1 LSISKGESKNAYQ
14 KKSYFPRRPGAGKGT
29 VSNRMIAKYG
39 VAHIST
45 GDILRAEVAKG
56 TPAGKE
62 AGAIMKSG
70 GLVPDALVCGMVGE
84 RLQQPDCEKGF
95 ILDGFPRT
103 IAQADTLA
111 ETLKGM
117 GKKIDAVV
125 YLNVADEI
133 ILERL
138 TARMNCRGC
147 EAIYNKIFMPPK
159 VAGVCDKCG
168 SELFQRP
175 DDSLETAKS
184 RLAVFHKQ
192 TQPLIEYYEKLGLLY
207 TCKSTDLDEIIA
219 ELAQVLE

>member
-1 LSISKGESKNAYQ
+1 MLTKKNLI
-14 KKSYFPRRPGAGKGT
+14 FLGGPGAGKGT
-29 VSNRMIAKYG
+29 VSNAMIAKYG

-70 GLVPDALVCGMVGE
+70 GLVPDAMVCGMVGE
-84 RLQQPDCEKGF
+84 RLKQPDCEAGF

-103 IAQADTLA
+103 IAQAETLA
-111 ETLKGM
+111 DILTKM
-117 GKKIDAVV
+117 GKKIDAVI
-125 YLNVADEI
+125 YLNVADEV
-133 ILERL
+133 ILQRL

-147 EAIYNKIFMPPK
+147 DAIYNKIFMPPK
-159 VAGVCDKCG
+159 TEGICDTCG
-168 SELFQRP
+168 SELFQRA

-207 TCKSTDLDEIIA
+207 SCQSTELDEIVA
-219 ELAQVLE
+219 ELAKVLE

>member
-1 LSISKGESKNAYQ
+1 MLTKKNLI
-14 KKSYFPRRPGAGKGT
+14 FLGGPGAGKGT

-84 RLQQPDCEKGF
+84 RLRQPDCEKGF

-159 VAGVCDKCG
+159 VAGICDKCG

>member
-1 LSISKGESKNAYQ
+1 MLTKKNLI
-14 KKSYFPRRPGAGKGT
+14 FLGGPGAGKGT
-29 VSNRMIAKYG
+29 VSNAMIAKYG

-70 GLVPDALVCGMVGE
+70 GLVPDAMVCGMVGE
-84 RLQQPDCEKGF
+84 RLKEPDCEKGF

-103 IAQADTLA
+103 IAQAETLA
-111 ETLKGM
+111 EILTAM

-133 ILERL
+133 ILQRL

-147 EAIYNKIFMPPK
+147 DAIYNKIFMPPK
-159 VAGVCDKCG
+159 TEGICDKCG
-168 SELFQRP
+168 SELFQRA

-207 TCKSTDLDEIIA
+207 SCKSTDLDEIVA
-219 ELAQVLE
+219 ELAKVLE

>member
-1 LSISKGESKNAYQ
+1 MLTKKNLI
-14 KKSYFPRRPGAGKGT
+14 FLGGPGAGKGT
-29 VSNRMIAKYG
+29 VSNAMIAKYG

-103 IAQADTLA
+103 IAQA
-111 ETLKGM
+111 ETLGDILTAM
-117 GKKIDAVV
+117 GKKIDAVI

-133 ILERL
+133 ILQRL
-138 TARMNCRGC
+138 TARMNCKGC
-147 EAIYNKIFMPPK
+147 DAIYNKIFMPPK
-159 VAGVCDKCG
+159 TEGICDKCG
-168 SELFQRP
+168 SELFQRA

-192 TQPLIEYYEKLGLLY
+192 TQPLIDYYEKLGLLY
-207 TCKSTDLDEIIA
+207 SCKSTDLDEIVA
-219 ELAQVLE
+219 ELAKVLE

>member
-1 LSISKGESKNAYQ
+1 MLTKKNLI
-14 KKSYFPRRPGAGKGT
+14 FLGGPGAGKGT
-29 VSNRMIAKYG
+29 VSNAMIAKYG

-56 TPAGKE
+56 TPAGIE

-70 GLVPDALVCGMVGE
+70 GLVPDTMVCQMVGE
-84 RLQQPDCEKGF
+84 RLKEPDCEKGF

-111 ETLKGM
+111 KILEAM
-117 GKKIDAVV
+117 GKKIDAVI

-133 ILERL
+133 ILQRL

-147 EAIYNKIFMPPK
+147 DAIYNKIFMPPK
-159 VAGVCDKCG
+159 TEGICDKCG
-168 SELFQRP
+168 SELYQRA

-207 TCKSTDLDEIIA
+207 NCKNTELDDIVA
-219 ELAQVLE
+219 ELASVLE

>member
-1 LSISKGESKNAYQ
+1 MLTKKNLI
-14 KKSYFPRRPGAGKGT
+14 FLGGPGAGKGT
-29 VSNRMIAKYG
+29 VSNAMIAKYG

-70 GLVPDALVCGMVGE
+70 GLVPDAMVCGMVGS
-84 RLQQPDCEKGF
+84 RLKEPDCEKGF

-103 IAQADTLA
+103 IAQAENLA
-111 ETLKGM
+111 EILAGM
-117 GKKIDAVV
+117 DKKIDAVI
-125 YLNVADEI
+125 YLDVADEI
-133 ILERL
+133 ILKRL

-147 EAIYNKIFMPPK
+147 DAIYNKIFMPPK
-159 VAGVCDKCG
+159 TEGICDKCG
-168 SELFQRP
+168 SELFQRA
-175 DDSLETAKS
+175 DDSLETAQS

-207 TCKSTDLDEIIA
+207 RCRNTELDEIVA
-219 ELAQVLE
+219 ELAKVLE

>member
-1 LSISKGESKNAYQ
+1 MLNKKNLI
-14 KKSYFPRRPGAGKGT
+14 FLGGPGAGKGT
-29 VSNRMIAKYG
+29 VSNAMIAKYG

-70 GLVPDALVCGMVGE
+70 GLVPDAMVCGMVGD
-84 RLQQPDCEKGF
+84 RLKEPDCEKGF

-103 IAQADTLA
+103 IAQA
-111 ETLKGM
+111 ETLGDILTAM
-117 GKKIDAVV
+117 GKKIDAVI

-133 ILERL
+133 ILQRL
-138 TARMNCRGC
+138 TARMNCKGC
-147 EAIYNKIFMPPK
+147 DAIYNKIFMPPK
-159 VAGVCDKCG
+159 TEGICDKCG
-168 SELFQRP
+168 SELFQRA

-192 TQPLIEYYEKLGLLY
+192 TQPLIDYYEKLGLLY
-207 TCKSTDLDEIIA
+207 SCKSTDLDEIVA
-219 ELAQVLE
+219 ELAKVLE

>member
-1 LSISKGESKNAYQ
+1 MLNKKNLI
-14 KKSYFPRRPGAGKGT
+14 FLGGPGAGKGT
-29 VSNRMIAKYG
+29 VSNAMIAKYG

-70 GLVPDALVCGMVGE
+70 GLVPDAMVCGMVGS
-84 RLQQPDCEKGF
+84 RLKEPDCENGF

-103 IAQADTLA
+103 IAQAETLA
-111 ETLKGM
+111 EILNAM
-117 GKKIDAVV
+117 GKKIDAVI

-133 ILERL
+133 ILQRL

-147 EAIYNKIFMPPK
+147 DAIYNKIFMPPK
-159 VAGVCDKCG
+159 TEGICDKCG
-168 SELFQRP
+168 SELFQRA

-192 TQPLIEYYEKLGLLY
+192 TQPLIDYYEKLGLLY
-207 TCKSTDLDEIIA
+207 SCKSTDRDEIVA
-219 ELAQVLE
+219 ELATVLE

>member
-1 LSISKGESKNAYQ
+1 
-14 KKSYFPRRPGAGKGT
+14 
-29 VSNRMIAKYG
+29 
-39 VAHIST
+39 
-45 GDILRAEVAKG
+45 
-56 TPAGKE
+56 
-62 AGAIMKSG
+62 MKSG

-84 RLQQPDCEKGF
+84 RLKQPDCEKGF

-111 ETLKGM
+111 ETLKAM

-207 TCKSTDLDEIIA
+207 TCKNTDLDQIID
-219 ELAQVLE
+219 ELAQELE

>member
-1 LSISKGESKNAYQ
+1 MLKKKNLI
-14 KKSYFPRRPGAGKGT
+14 FLGGPGAGKGT
-29 VSNRMIAKYG
+29 VSNLMIAKYG

-62 AGAIMKSG
+62 AGAIMKAG

-84 RLQQPDCEKGF
+84 RLAQKDCDNGF

-103 IAQADTLA
+103 IAQADALT
-111 ETLKGM
+111 ETLNKL
-117 GKKIDAVV
+117 GKKIDAVI

-138 TARMNCRGC
+138 TARLNCRGC

-159 VAGVCDKCG
+159 TEGICDKCG
-168 SELFQRP
+168 SELYQRS

-184 RLAVFHKQ
+184 RLEVFYKQ
-192 TQPLIEYYEKLGLLY
+192 TQPLIDYYEKAGLLM
-207 TCKSTDLDEIIA
+207 TVTELDAAKIVDGIVA
-219 ELAQVLE
+219 ELG

>member
-1 LSISKGESKNAYQ
+1 MLTKKNLI
-14 KKSYFPRRPGAGKGT
+14 FLGGPGAGKGT
-29 VSNRMIAKYG
+29 VSNAMIAKYG

-70 GLVPDALVCGMVGE
+70 GLVPDAMVCGMVGE
-84 RLQQPDCEKGF
+84 RLKEPDCEKGV

-103 IAQADTLA
+103 IAQAETLA
-111 ETLKGM
+111 GILEGM
-117 GKKIDAVV
+117 GKKIDAVI
-125 YLNVADEI
+125 YLNVSDEI
-133 ILERL
+133 ILQRL

-147 EAIYNKIFMPPK
+147 DAIYNKIFMPPK
-159 VAGVCDKCG
+159 TEGICDKCG
-168 SELFQRP
+168 SELFQRA

-192 TQPLIEYYEKLGLLY
+192 TQPLIDFYEKLGLLY
-207 TCKSTDLDEIIA
+207 SCKSTELDEIVA
-219 ELAQVLE
+219 ELAKVLE

>member
-1 LSISKGESKNAYQ
+1 MLNKKNLI
-14 KKSYFPRRPGAGKGT
+14 FLGGPGAGKGT
-29 VSNRMIAKYG
+29 VSNAMIAKYG

-70 GLVPDALVCGMVGE
+70 GLVPDAMVCGMVGS
-84 RLQQPDCEKGF
+84 RLKEPDCEKGF

-103 IAQADTLA
+103 IAQAETLA
-111 ETLKGM
+111 EILTGM
-117 GKKIDAVV
+117 GKKIDAVI

-133 ILERL
+133 ILQRL

-147 EAIYNKIFMPPK
+147 DAIYNKIFMPPK
-159 VAGVCDKCG
+159 VEGICDKCG
-168 SELFQRP
+168 SELFQRA

-192 TQPLIEYYEKLGLLY
+192 TQPLIDYYEKLGLLY
-207 TCKSTDLDEIIA
+207 SCKSTELDEIVA
-219 ELAQVLE
+219 ELAKVLE

>member
-1 LSISKGESKNAYQ
+1 MLNKKNLI
-14 KKSYFPRRPGAGKGT
+14 FLGGPGAGKGT
-29 VSNRMIAKYG
+29 VSNAMIAKYG

-70 GLVPDALVCGMVGE
+70 GLVPDAMVCGMVGS
-84 RLQQPDCEKGF
+84 RLKEPDCENGF

-103 IAQADTLA
+103 IAQAETLA
-111 ETLKGM
+111 EILNAM
-117 GKKIDAVV
+117 GKKIDAVI

-133 ILERL
+133 ILQRL

-147 EAIYNKIFMPPK
+147 DAIYNKIFMPPK
-159 VAGVCDKCG
+159 TEGICDKCG
-168 SELFQRP
+168 SELFQRA

-192 TQPLIEYYEKLGLLY
+192 TQPLIDYYEKLGLLY
-207 TCKSTDLDEIIA
+207 SCKSTDLDEIVA
-219 ELAQVLE
+219 ELATVLE